1 VRTWKRDKEYYM
13 FMNIDKAIKEAKLY
27 IKHPGHEI
35 I

>member
-1 VRTWKRDKEYYM
+1 
-13 FMNIDKAIKEAKLY
+13 MNIDKAIKAAQEAKIY